1 MNYDNL
7 FFKLIKIIESVF
19 FIKFKFSNQK
29 KYHVTN
35 NTDHIINI
43 SQDVGEITIENLLTN
58 KRFNYPSIGQI
69 LVGLT

>member
-7 FFKLIKIIESVF
+7 FFKLIKIIEFVF
-19 FIKFKFSNQK
+19 FIKFKFANQK
-29 KYHVTN
+29 NYHVTN